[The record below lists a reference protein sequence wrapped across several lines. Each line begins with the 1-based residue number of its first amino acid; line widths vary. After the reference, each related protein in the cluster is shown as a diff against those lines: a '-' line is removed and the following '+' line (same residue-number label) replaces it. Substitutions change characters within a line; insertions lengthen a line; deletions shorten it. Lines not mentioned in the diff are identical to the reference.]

1 MQTVR
6 VGIIGPGRI
15 LREKQV
21 PRLKQVPGVE
31 LRLVW
36 ARDPSR
42 ARAVADEF
50 GIKDVAD
57 EWREVAESPD
67 VDAVLISTPPV
78 LHRDATIAAL
88 DAGKHVLCQA
98 RMARNLKEAQEMHRA
113 AQATDLVTALY
124 PPRPGLRGDRVVRRM
139 LNRGDLG
146 DIREVRVMGML
157 PAGGKTYHWRH
168 DPEVTGINAFTLGMW
183 AEVLNRWVGPATSV
197 VAKGKTHEARRET
210 TDGGSRKTPVPD
222 SLAIAADLDC
232 GAIASYHFSST
243 TGYTP
248 HQAIEIY
255 GTKSAIVYDLT
266 NEQLWGA
273 RAGDNEL
280 HVIEVPPDEVREQT
294 TDAEFIDAIRN
305 GTPVSP
311 DFTEGLRY
319 MEFTEAVAQS
329 LMTGQLVALP
339 PEPKLHAWGKYL

>member
-6 VGIIGPGRI
+6 IGIIGPGRVAKDRQ
-15 LREKQV
+15 L
-21 PRLKQVPGVE
+21 PPLKQAPGVE

-36 ARDPSR
+36 SRDPDN
-42 ARAVADEF
+42 ARAAADEF
-50 GIKDVAD
+50 EIEGVAD

-78 LHRDATIAAL
+78 LHRNATIAAL
-88 DAGKHVLCQA
+88 EAGKHVLCQA

-113 AQATDLVTALY
+113 AEATDLVTALY

-139 LNRGDLG
+139 LDNSDLG
-146 DIREVRVMGML
+146 DLREVRVMGML

-197 VAKGKTHEARRET
+197 VATGKTHEPLLET
-210 TDGGSRKTPVPD
+210 KDGGSRETPVPD
-222 SLAIAADLDC
+222 SLVIAAALEC
-232 GAIASYHFSST
+232 GATGSYHFSST
-243 TGYTP
+243 TGYSP

-255 GTKSAIVYDLT
+255 GTKGALVYDLT
-266 NEQLWGA
+266 TDELRGA
-273 RAGDNEL
+273 TAGDDEL
-280 HVIEVPPDEVREQT
+280 HVIDVQPNEVREQT
-294 TDAEFIDAIRN
+294 TDAEFIDAIRE
-305 GTPVSP
+305 GTPISP

-329 LMTGQLVALP
+329 LMTGAPISLP
-339 PEPKLHAWGKYL
+339 PEPKIDSWGRYL